1 MGFQSNQSTLRS
13 NNNSNQQNNEQ
24 WKAQG
29 FLNLYLPTKDG
40 GRRKL
45 GAIPLKEAVSTEKAM
60 LDWLKED
67 PTRVEAILNKLEI
80 EFRTAEPKEGSAFDL
95 G

>member
-1 MGFQSNQSTLRS
+1 MAFQSNQSTSRY
-13 NNNSNQQNNEQ
+13 NNTQQNNDQ

-45 GAIPLKEAVSTEKAM
+45 GAIALKEAISTEKAM

-67 PTRVEAILNKLEI
+67 PTRVQAILSKLEI